1 MIPLIKTARRLA
13 LNITDGGERMAW
25 RRRGGGGG
33 EKLFYGKKNGRSVK

>member
-33 EKLFYGKKNGRSVK
+33 GGGGEIVLW